1 MGSGNAGPHRTA
13 GEAVSMR
20 DDLATA
26 RKILRESNA
35 EQQRLRVL
43 LDRVRTMTLG
53 FGLPHRGT
61 LDTRRTAIVN
71 LIDNEAGICRSPNGR
86 LDGHNS
92 YIQAV
97 EGSLTEFVCAF
108 CGKP

>member
-1 MGSGNAGPHRTA
+1 
-13 GEAVSMR
+13 VSLR

-26 RKILRESNA
+26 RQCLRGARA

-53 FGLPHRGT
+53 FGLPHSGA
-61 LDTRRTAIVN
+61 LNTRRTAIVN

-86 LDGHNS
+86 LDGHNEF
-92 YIQAV
+92 IQAV